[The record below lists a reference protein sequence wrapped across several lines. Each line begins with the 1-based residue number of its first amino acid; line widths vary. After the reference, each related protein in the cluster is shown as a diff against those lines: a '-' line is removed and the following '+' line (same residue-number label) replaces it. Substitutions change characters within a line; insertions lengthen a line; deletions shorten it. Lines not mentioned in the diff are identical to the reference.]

1 MAMSACATT
10 PVPSGDWTLAE
21 IDGQAQATTVMQSLT
36 FDGANQRVSGT
47 GGCNRFMGGYTIDGT
62 TVTFGGLAT
71 TRRACMDREVTN
83 AEAKYLGILS
93 ENSFE
98 LTTVA
103 GQLILTST
111 SNRLVFS
118 R

>member
-1 MAMSACATT
+1 MSACATT

-21 IDGQAQATTVMQSLT
+21 IDGQAQAATVMQSLT
-36 FDGANQRVSGT
+36 FDSANQRVSGT
-47 GGCNRFMGGYTIDGT
+47 GGCNRFMGGYTMEGA

-71 TRRACMDREVTN
+71 TRKACLDRDVTN

-103 GQLILTST
+103 GQLILTSA
-111 SNRLVFS
+111 SNRLVFNQ
-118 R
+118 